1 MKRENERQIKKN
13 LSKILGVLV
22 LCLIMP
28 LLFSISA
35 EAKEAEESQQ
45 QEKVQQTERIN
56 EINTFEDFFI
66 FAMASQTLDY
76 EGHRVVLKSS
86 CLHRF
91 YHSTKSAISKF
102 CGETCDDHFFFYIVH
117 DTA

>member
-56 EINTFEDFFI
+56 EINTFEDFLFLQWQVRHWI
-66 FAMASQTLDY
+66 T
-76 EGHRVVLKSS
+76 R
-86 CLHRF
+86 
-91 YHSTKSAISKF
+91 
-102 CGETCDDHFFFYIVH
+102 
-117 DTA
+117 DTGWS

>member
-56 EINTFEDFFI
+56 EINTFEDFFY
-66 FAMASQTLDY
+66 FCN
-76 EGHRVVLKSS
+76 GKSDTG
-86 CLHRF
+86 LRGTQGGPKYRF
-91 YHSTKSAISKF
+91 GSYR
-102 CGETCDDHFFFYIVH
+102 C
-117 DTA
+117 

>member
-76 EGHRVVLKSS
+76 EGHRVVLNTDLDLTDADIKAM
-86 CLHRF
+86 L
-91 YHSTKSAISKF
+91 
-102 CGETCDDHFFFYIVH
+102 E
-117 DTA
+117 

>member
-56 EINTFEDFFI
+56 GN
-66 FAMASQTLDY
+66 
-76 EGHRVVLKSS
+76 
-86 CLHRF
+86 
-91 YHSTKSAISKF
+91 
-102 CGETCDDHFFFYIVH
+102 
-117 DTA
+117 

>member
-66 FAMASQTLDY
+66 FAMASSKLAIFFCFCASFS
-76 EGHRVVLKSS
+76 RLSSS
-86 CLHRF
+86 CF
-91 YHSTKSAISKF
+91 SCS
-102 CGETCDDHFFFYIVH
+102 
-117 DTA
+117 

>member
-45 QEKVQQTERIN
+45 QEKVQQTARNSSRYRPIHG
-56 EINTFEDFFI
+56 F
-66 FAMASQTLDY
+66 
-76 EGHRVVLKSS
+76 LKT
-86 CLHRF
+86 C
-91 YHSTKSAISKF
+91 ST
-102 CGETCDDHFFFYIVH
+102 
-117 DTA
+117 

>member
-45 QEKVQQTERIN
+45 QEKVQQTERTKLIHLK
-56 EINTFEDFFI
+56 I
-66 FAMASQTLDY
+66 FLFLQWQVRHWIT
-76 EGHRVVLKSS
+76 R
-86 CLHRF
+86 
-91 YHSTKSAISKF
+91 
-102 CGETCDDHFFFYIVH
+102 
-117 DTA
+117 DTGWS